1 MDTYNDGGNSREE
14 LSAQK
19 EKFEKQL
26 SGVIDNPLTL
36 ENTDTYVDDALE
48 KVIDLV
54 GTVVDKYD
62 AQPGAEWQ
70 QLGEVNGKEHEDAAL
85 EYFGL
90 EGVENILKHLDDKAE
105 EFAVIDRV
113 IARVNESSD
122 VFVPPDSAP
131 IPQATGS
138 GIGME
143 KKGKQPKLENLLF
156 VLMNDFG
163 IDPDDPEA
171 VSIVRGSVNPN
182 MMREEPYYQVT
193 VPGIDKVILVCQEY
207 GNATFVFNGEWVRE
221 QVNSNRSSKDE
232 SARPLTDYT
241 KEELSKLIKDNPEQG
256 ARIPTKKNFTANL
269 VNALQGGFAQQELD
283 KPADTRYLR
292 SLKDLS
298 PVPDGYVTINDI
310 KEELGIDKKS
320 GSMLQKIARE
330 LEEQEKIT
338 IGKYRNK
345 RGFLALAFSKS
356 AAQQIVDE
364 WMSRTRSIPEGFV
377 GVKYIADKADVS
389 YPAVRHAAERLGL
402 ANDKK
407 PGAGRLVIF
416 SRDEA
421 DKIIA
426 YIRDRYSIPEG
437 YVPVT
442 KLVRED
448 QQRRGRQD
456 VSYEDIRRAIEQL
469 ELIPVKAGGIF
480 YLSED
485 EAGQV
490 ADKVEQL
497 VSERLAVKRRERISL
512 KGLSDAIGEGYTA
525 VRRAAEKLGIIEKG
539 GSSKGR
545 YLSVE
550 EQVEMIEYLKKRRA
564 RRNIAKGQLGGT
576 ALK

>member
-1 MDTYNDGGNSREE
+1 MDTYHDGGKNNE
-14 LSAQK
+14 LDALK
-19 EKFEKQL
+19 TEFAARLTAAINE
-26 SGVIDNPLTL
+26 PLTL
-36 ENTDTYVDDALE
+36 GNTDTYVDDALE

-70 QLGEVNGKEHEDAAL
+70 QLGGANGKEHEDAAL
-85 EYFGL
+85 KHFGL
-90 EGVENILKHLDDKAE
+90 EDVEGILRNLDDKASQ
-105 EFAVIDRV
+105 FAVIDGV
-113 IARVNESSD
+113 IAQANESSD
-122 VFVPPDSAP
+122 VFVPPDSTP
-131 IPQATGS
+131 VLQATGS
-138 GIGME
+138 GTGIE
-143 KKGKQPKLENLLF
+143 KKGRQPKLENLLF

-171 VSIVRGSVNPN
+171 VSIVRGIVNLN

-207 GNATFVFNGEWVRE
+207 GNATFVFNGEWVCE
-221 QVNSNRSSKDE
+221 QVSANRSSKDE

-241 KEELSKLIKDNPEQG
+241 KEELSKLIKDNPGQG

-269 VNALQGGFAQQELD
+269 VNALKGGFAQQELD

-377 GVKYIADKADVS
+377 GVKCIADKADVS
-389 YPAVRHAAERLGL
+389 YPAVRRVAERLGL

-442 KLVRED
+442 EFVSESQGRDGKGDIDYYHVAYVVKKLK
-448 QQRRGRQD
+448 
-456 VSYEDIRRAIEQL
+456 L
-469 ELIPVKAGGIF
+469 KPVKVWKRS
-480 YLSED
+480 YLPED
-485 EAGQV
+485 DAQRV
-490 ADKVEQL
+490 ARE
-497 VSERLAVKRRERISL
+497 VKRLLE
-512 KGLSDAIGEGYTA
+512 
-525 VRRAAEKLGIIEKG
+525 
-539 GSSKGR
+539 
-545 YLSVE
+545 
-550 EQVEMIEYLKKRRA
+550 KRRA
-564 RRNIAKGQLGGT
+564 RAKGQLGGT

>member
-1 MDTYNDGGNSREE
+1 MSE
-14 LSAQK
+14 A
-19 EKFEKQL
+19 
-26 SGVIDNPLTL
+26 IDRPLTL
-36 ENTDTYVDDALE
+36 ENTDTYVDDALGA
-48 KVIDLV
+48 VINLV
-54 GTVVDKYD
+54 EDVVAEYD

-70 QLGEVNGKEHEDAAL
+70 QLGEANGKEREDAAL
-85 EYFGL
+85 KHFGL
-90 EGVENILKHLDDKAE
+90 EDVEAILRHLVYKASQ
-105 EFAVIDRV
+105 FAVIGQV
-113 IARVNESSD
+113 IAQANEASD
-122 VFVPPDSAP
+122 VFVPPDSTP
-131 IPQATGS
+131 VPQATGS
-138 GIGME
+138 GTGME

-171 VSIVRGSVNPN
+171 VSIVRGSVNTN

-221 QVNSNRSSKDE
+221 QVNSNRSSE
-232 SARPLTDYT
+232 NEPERPLADYT
-241 KEELSKLIKDNPEQG
+241 KEELGNLIKDNPGQG

-269 VNALQGGFAQQELD
+269 VNALKGGFAQQELD

-389 YPAVRHAAERLGL
+389 YPAVRRVAERLGL

-442 KLVRED
+442 EFVQDRNGRDRVDYGDVTYVVRKL
-448 QQRRGRQD
+448 G
-456 VSYEDIRRAIEQL
+456 L
-469 ELIPVKAGGIF
+469 KPVKIGGF
-480 YLSED
+480 KSYLPEED
-485 EAGQV
+485 ALRVVGEIE
-490 ADKVEQL
+490 KLLE
-497 VSERLAVKRRERISL
+497 KRRNR
-512 KGLSDAIGEGYTA
+512 
-525 VRRAAEKLGIIEKG
+525 
-539 GSSKGR
+539 
-545 YLSVE
+545 
-550 EQVEMIEYLKKRRA
+550 
-564 RRNIAKGQLGGT
+564 AKGQLGVT